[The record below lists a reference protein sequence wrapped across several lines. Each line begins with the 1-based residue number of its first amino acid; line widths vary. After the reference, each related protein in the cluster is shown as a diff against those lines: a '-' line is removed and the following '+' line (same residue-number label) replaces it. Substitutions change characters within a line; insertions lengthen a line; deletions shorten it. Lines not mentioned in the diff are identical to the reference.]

1 MNNPDRPLILCI
13 DDDPDI
19 RRLIEQILIN
29 NNYEVVSAEN
39 GKKALQLIHTLKPEL
54 ILLDI
59 LMPEM
64 DGYETC
70 YRLQENHETAYIPV
84 LFLTGL
90 EEDQD
95 KAKAFAAG
103 AVDYIVKPFQKKL
116 LLEKIKQH
124 LKTKNRWKTQARETF
139 QSHDD
144 KITPK
149 DFNKFKEFLL
159 DEIIIADNSIDRFAD
174 INPSQI
180 YNILLDSGIPS
191 TQTAQL
197 MAKYLGVRYTPIIDP
212 DDVQLGILSTP
223 FSKNNSVIAIK
234 SDEKG
239 STYVLS
245 NPFDWELLEILKKNS
260 KSKQLNIIITEP
272 ENIASLL
279 RFGATSADQMIDKL
293 EEKIKIAKPE
303 SERKNII
310 SEEETEKRPVIHI
323 TNTILYT
330 AVTTKASDIHIEPKE
345 KHVIV
350 RFRIDGDMRD
360 MFSLNKDTGIMVL
373 TRLKALGGLDIAER
387 HKPQDG
393 SVEAII
399 NSRSFKLRLATTSTP
414 NGESLVMRLLEPDA
428 KHKDLKELGM
438 MDEQFDIMQDF
449 AGRTKGMVLVVGP
462 TGSGKTTTI
471 YSLLSRIDCD
481 KRSLISVE
489 DPVEY
494 RIPFAN
500 QQQVDDKKGVT
511 FEAILKSSVRQD
523 PDILFIGEVRDPY
536 SASIAVDFA
545 TTGHLAITTLHT
557 SNATTALFR
566 LERLGISRGQMADS
580 VLGIVSQ
587 RLLKKLCPHCKEIVP
602 ISDEEASMLSPYTN
616 ELPSQVA
623 HPVGCPKCNES
634 GYIGREGVYE
644 IISFEPEIVE
654 MVRNN
659 VSIVEIRNYVAKI
672 GVKLI
677 SHHAVEKVKQL
688 LFSPKAIY
696 EKILVEENLSQF
708 QKSEKSAENTSVEP
722 ENMPMPQNPDTND
735 KISIMV
741 VEDDIDT
748 QNLITRYLQGDG
760 YHVSIANDGID
771 ALMQLG
777 QNKFNLILSDIQM
790 PNLDGFKFLELKQQ
804 KGIDIPLIFI
814 TSQSR
819 EEDEVKGFELGA
831 TDFIKKP
838 VKKDILLLRIK
849 KALNRI

>member
-19 RRLIEQILIN
+19 RRLLEQILIN

-39 GKKALQLIHTLKPEL
+39 GKKALQVIHTLKPDL

-59 LMPEM
+59 LMPDM

-70 YRLQENHETAYIPV
+70 YQLQQNNETAYIPV

-90 EEDQD
+90 GEEQD

-103 AVDYIVKPFQKKL
+103 GVDYITKPFQKTF

-124 LKTKNRWKTQARETF
+124 LKSKSRWKTMDRGTIPEQ
-139 QSHDD
+139 DD
-144 KITPK
+144 KVTPS
-149 DFNKFKEFLL
+149 DFIKFKEFLL
-159 DEIIIADNSIDRFAD
+159 DELSIAGVERDKFIQISS
-174 INPSQI
+174 PQI
-180 YNILLDSGIPS
+180 YQTLLDSGIPS
-191 TQTAQL
+191 SQTAQL
-197 MAKYLGVRYTPIIDP
+197 IAQYFNFRYTPIIDP
-212 DDVQLGILSTP
+212 DDLQLGILSTP
-223 FSKNNSVIAIK
+223 FSKNNSVIAVK
-234 SDEKG
+234 SEAKG
-239 STYVLS
+239 SSYVLS
-245 NPFDWELLEILKKNS
+245 NPFNWELLEILRKNS
-260 KSKQLNIIITEP
+260 MSKQLNLIITEP
-272 ENIASLL
+272 DNINSLL
-279 RFGATSADQMIDKL
+279 QFGATSADQKIDKL
-293 EEKIKIAKPE
+293 EERIKIAKPE

-310 SEEETEKRPVIHI
+310 TEEETEKRPVVHI

-330 AVTTKASDIHIEPKE
+330 AVTSKASDIHIEPKE
-345 KHVIV
+345 KHSMV

-360 MFSLNKDTGIMVL
+360 MFSLNKDTAIMVV
-373 TRLKALGGLDIAER
+373 TRLKALGGLDITER

-393 SVEAII
+393 SIEAII
-399 NSRSFKLRLATTSTP
+399 NNRSFKLRLATTSTP
-414 NGESLVMRLLEPDA
+414 SGESLIMRLLEPDA
-428 KHKDLKELGM
+428 KQKDLKELGM
-438 MDEQFDIMQDF
+438 MDQQFDIMQDF

-471 YSLLSRIDCD
+471 YSLLSRIDCQ

-494 RIPFAN
+494 RIPLAN
-500 QQQVDDKKGVT
+500 QQQVDDKRGVT

-566 LERLGISRGQMADS
+566 LERLGITRGQMADS

-587 RLLKKLCPHCKEIVP
+587 RLLKKLCPNCKEIVP
-602 ISDEEASMLSPYTN
+602 ISDEEAKILAPYTD
-616 ELPSQVA
+616 ELPLQVA

-634 GYIGREGVYE
+634 GYIGREGIYE

-659 VSIVEIRNYVAKI
+659 RSIVEIREYVAKI

-688 LFSPKAIY
+688 LFSPRVVY
-696 EKILVEENLSQF
+696 EKVLVEENISQLE
-708 QKSEKSAENTSVEP
+708 QSEKAVEQIPVMP
-722 ENMPMPQNPDTND
+722 ESKPVTQQIKTND
-735 KISIMV
+735 KISIMI
-741 VEDDIDT
+741 VEDDVDT
-748 QNLITRYLQGDG
+748 QKLLAHYLQGEG
-760 YHVSIANDGID
+760 YSVSIANDGID

-777 QNKFNLILSDIQM
+777 QKHFSLILSDIQM
-790 PNLDGFKFLELKQQ
+790 PNLDGFKFMELKQQ
-804 KGIDIPLIFI
+804 KGIEIPLIFL
-814 TSQSR
+814 TSQIS
-819 EEDEVKGFELGA
+819 EDDEVKGFELGA
-831 TDFIKKP
+831 ADFIKKP

-849 KALNRI
+849 KALKNI